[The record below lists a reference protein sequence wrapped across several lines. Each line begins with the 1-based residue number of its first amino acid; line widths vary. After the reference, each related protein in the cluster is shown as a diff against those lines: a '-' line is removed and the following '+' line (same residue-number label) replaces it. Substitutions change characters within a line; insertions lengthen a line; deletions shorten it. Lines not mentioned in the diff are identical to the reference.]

1 MEPNEKRSI
10 MDKKLKKL
18 SRVELLEL
26 MVSLSEDYEALADE
40 NNRLKEMLAAQRLP
54 RTAKVGSIAEAA
66 LEVNGYFEIVQHA
79 ADEYLREI
87 KHLRNEFALQ
97 TDAEAATCSP
107 ALSEEALEQ
116 MRAEIERYLL
126 EAKELANQTIAQANN
141 QAEAI
146 VAEAQLRADQ
156 AVANANRKTHAMV
169 SQARLQ
175 AGPVIS
181 WQEPQAHKAP
191 QQQQLPQ
198 LTQKAHVQ
206 RPPMRRG
213 GFLAYGSKPY
223 AMAGRSA

>member
-1 MEPNEKRSI
+1 

-26 MVSLSEDYEALADE
+26 MVSLSDDYEALADE
-40 NNRLKEMLAAQRLP
+40 NNRLKAMVTAQRLP
-54 RTAKVGSIAEAA
+54 QSAKVGSIAEAA
-66 LEVNGYFEIVQHA
+66 LEVNGYFEAVQLA

-97 TDAEAATCSP
+97 ADSEAANSAP

-116 MRAEIERYLL
+116 MRAEVERYLA
-126 EAKELANQTIAQANN
+126 EAQELANNTIAQANS

-156 AVANANRKTHAMV
+156 AVANANRKSHEMML
-169 SQARLQ
+169 QARQ
-175 AGPVIS
+175 QSGPIAA
-181 WQEPQAHKAP
+181 WHEPQAHEAV
-191 QQQQLPQ
+191 QQRQNP
-198 LTQKAHVQ
+198 QKAQPQ
-206 RPPMRRG
+206 RSAARRG

-223 AMAGRSA
+223 AVAGRSA